1 MTRRQ
6 TNGFTLIEMLTV
18 LVIIGILLGAALPAV
33 THLMKSSGLNVATR
47 EVANT
52 LSLARQLAITQRVY
66 ARVVFPYSKTGS
78 QPDMWYRTYAVMT
91 NNDSTATLTWKY
103 VSKWE
108 YLPVG
113 VVFLNPNPIGILP
126 LPAGTGALD
135 DAASLKWEALLPF
148 PDTNLGDN
156 GTLCYIEFN
165 PTGVATPLTADS
177 ITPSALVLTE
187 GFTSAGV
194 PTATSR
200 TITNTLANYSTI
212 TVDALVGRIQVT
224 RP

>member
-1 MTRRQ
+1 MTTRR

-18 LVIIGILLGAALPAV
+18 IAIIGILLAATLPAV
-33 THLMKSSGLNVATR
+33 NSLMKSTGLSVATR

-91 NNDSTATLTWKY
+91 NNDNTATLVWKY

-113 VVFLNPNPIGILP
+113 VVFLNAIPGGGL
-126 LPAGTGALD
+126 GALD
-135 DAASLKWEALLPF
+135 DLASLKEEPLLPF
-148 PDTNLGDN
+148 PDTTFGDN
-156 GTLCYIEFN
+156 GTLSYVEFN
-165 PTGVATPLTADS
+165 PTGAATPLTAGGV
-177 ITPSALVLTE
+177 TPSVLVITE
-187 GFTSAGV
+187 GFTSGGV
-194 PTATSR
+194 PTPTSK
-200 TITNTLANYSTI
+200 TSAGTLANVGTI